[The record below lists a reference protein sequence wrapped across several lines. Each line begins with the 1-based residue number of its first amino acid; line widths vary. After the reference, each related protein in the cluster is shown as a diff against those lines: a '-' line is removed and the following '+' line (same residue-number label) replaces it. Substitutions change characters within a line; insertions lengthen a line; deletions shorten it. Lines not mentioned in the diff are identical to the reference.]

1 MNAASEFSAA
11 AKLAAT
17 EEPSHVDLNDPNGG
31 MFAMETGYA
40 RLRPLGLAVAFAAA
54 AVVEIILLFVP
65 MVAMHRGMIVP
76 ERGMMSPRFGMM
88 GAGPGMGFGMMLLVW
103 VWIVVVSASVG
114 AIVAAVYNAFVT
126 PKRS

>member
-17 EEPSHVDLNDPNGG
+17 EESSNLNDPNGG

-65 MVAMHRGMIVP
+65 MVAMHRGMMAP

-88 GAGPGMGFGMMLLVW
+88 GAGAGMGFGMMLLVW
-103 VWIVVVSASVG
+103 VWIVVVSAIVG